1 MKTIPLITSRKSP
14 VLALMLLFL
23 TGSLQAQSPL
33 DEYLSEGL
41 NSNLVL
47 QQKNLS
53 LKRAEESLLIARSYF
68 LPSVSLLADYTSGKG
83 GRSIGVPIGDLLNP
97 VYTSLNQLTE
107 SDAFPQVENVS
118 ENFFPR
124 NFYDARIRTSIP
136 LINTDLYVNNKIKNQ
151 EVLLQQFEIDA
162 YKRQLILD
170 IKTAYFQYL
179 AAIAA
184 VKIHES
190 AVVLVNR
197 NVAVNESMLKN
208 GTSLPAQ
215 YLRSKSE
222 AEQVKAN
229 LNSAQN
235 QAANAQKYFN
245 FLLNRDLAAP
255 IDTNYSP
262 FVDSVNTDTLTSI
275 SSREELKMVKQA
287 MQINESVLQLNRLS
301 RLPKVNAFLDL
312 GSQATNWRYNTNSQY
327 YLVGVQLSVP
337 IFQGFRTQATIRQ
350 SKMVIDQ
357 SMLNVD
363 NTHRQL
369 QLSAEIAQSEL
380 KTAIQN
386 YLASREQLKSAQSYF
401 NLIEKGYQQG
411 VNAMIE
417 FLDARNQLTAAQL
430 QQNLRQFEVLI
441 ASAKVER
448 ETASYSLEN

>member
-1 MKTIPLITSRKSP
+1 MKTLPLITALNSP
-14 VLALMLLFL
+14 ALTLMLLFL

-33 DEYLSEGL
+33 DGYLSEGL

-53 LKRAEESLLIARSYF
+53 LRQAEESLLIARSYF
-68 LPSVSLLADYTSGKG
+68 LPSVNLMADYISGNG

-118 ENFFPR
+118 ENFFPK
-124 NFYDARIRTSIP
+124 NFYDARIRTSVP
-136 LINTDLYVNNKIKNQ
+136 LINTDLHINNKIKNQ
-151 EVLLQQFEIDA
+151 EVQLQQFEIDA

-179 AAIAA
+179 AAVAA

-190 AVVLVNR
+190 AVVLVNK
-197 NVAVNESMLKN
+197 NVVLNESMLKN

-245 FLLNRDLAAP
+245 FLLNRDLATP
-255 IDTNYSP
+255 IDTNYAP
-262 FVDSVNTDTLTSI
+262 FVDSISTDTLASVTG
-275 SSREELKMVKQA
+275 REELKMVKQA

-312 GSQATNWRYNTNSQY
+312 GSQATDWRYNTNSQY

-350 SKMVIDQ
+350 TKLAIDQ
-357 SMLNVD
+357 SMLNLN
-363 NTHRQL
+363 NTNRQL

-448 ETASYSLEN
+448 ETASYSFEN